1 MEQQPQPFSSATT
14 TSPSSSQRRELQ
26 GPRPAPLKVR
36 KDSHKIRK
44 PPPPQP
50 GGGGGGG
57 GPVQQVRQPVI
68 IYTVSPKVVHAEP
81 GEFMSVVQRL
91 TGARGTTASS
101 SSLPVPPPTGTTTTT
116 ELHHHQIQMTSS
128 SLPFPFPFLGGH
140 HVHAPPPSSS
150 AQLLPPAAPHLPFQ
164 LQQQAPGGAAPP
176 QHDHLMIHQLSPAAR
191 LSAIEQAAAASA
203 RSSGGTA
210 TADVGLGGG
219 LLPPFPSI
227 LSPGSLPAIPP
238 SFFSPPASAGNSYPP
253 GISLFGGLISPAFL
267 GNETTGGGSMSM
279 SIAAIAGASHQ
290 SVMSSPSTVTPSPSA
305 GAYYWDLFN
314 NQQH

>member
-1 MEQQPQPFSSATT
+1 MGYVD
-14 TSPSSSQRRELQ
+14 SPRAAARALD
-26 GPRPAPLKVR
+26 PPL
-36 KDSHKIRK
+36 
-44 PPPPQP
+44 
-50 GGGGGGG
+50 
-57 GPVQQVRQPVI
+57 
-68 IYTVSPKVVHAEP
+68 
-81 GEFMSVVQRL
+81 
-91 TGARGTTASS
+91 
-101 SSLPVPPPTGTTTTT
+101 TTTT

-128 SLPFPFPFLGGH
+128 SLTFPFPFLGGH

-150 AQLLPPAAPHLPFQ
+150 AQLLPPAAPHFPFQ

-210 TADVGLGGG
+210 AADVGLGGG

-290 SVMSSPSTVTPSPSA
+290 SVMPSPSTVTPSPSA

-314 NQQH
+314 NQQLPSVRGRSWMTSCMSLERTRSSPLTSGRATGFTIISFPTDKQHRATS